1 MIHKTAAIGLLNI
14 PPEIQLQI
22 AEFVETRQTLRA
34 LSVTSRSLR
43 SIAQSMLF
51 ENLEINL
58 GKELRGSVDD
68 LLANPRICAAIRF
81 LRLRGGFF
89 FSSVGFGSALGSASQ
104 HHLSDRRSVSLVS
117 RSPWLSHSRSRF
129 P

>member
-22 AEFVETRQTLRA
+22 AEFTETRQTLRA

-43 SIAQSMLF
+43 SIAQPMLF

-81 LRLRGGFF
+81 LMLRGMLFH
-89 FSSVGFGSALGSASQ
+89 GSAPPRRDEEQ
-104 HHLSDRRSVSLVS
+104 LSLIQKLLPEMVG
-117 RSPWLSHSRSRF
+117 
-129 P
+129 